1 MSKLNYSI
9 ENFGNP
15 TQTHECNDI
24 TMPSLDESTCSPDN
38 IISIAD
44 FSTKRATL
52 LKKYQ
57 GKFDTL
63 KDNAKKKCLLT
74 NIANLIEKNKKE
86 VNKWNNEIVTLKATI
101 DSNDEEIKTNEENIQ
116 KNEGYKLIKENRLIS
131 SGENKNAINKE
142 FIIYIVL
149 IVLFLVIQI
158 CLIVF

>member
-9 ENFGNP
+9 ENFGNY
-15 TQTHECNDI
+15 THQCNII

-52 LKKYQ
+52 LKNYQ
-57 GKFDTL
+57 GKFDKL
-63 KDNAKKKCLLT
+63 KQTEKECLLT